1 MRKMFNLSSETT
13 SALNALAR
21 ELKTSG
27 DALTEEA
34 LKPLFKKHGH
44 PANLKEALRMS
55 LRRLPMNDNKGR
67 AKRKA

>member
-1 MRKMFNLSSETT
+1 MRKMINLSSETT
-13 SALNALAR
+13 NALNSLAR
-21 ELKTSG
+21 ELKISA

-34 LKPLFKKHGH
+34 FKLLFKKHSH